1 MVEVQNRENRMDRG
15 VAGADAPRGPSSP
28 NFKSA
33 FCAEL
38 PGSKDPSRVLTHK
51 SLVVTHTNPQISAMT
66 NAQLLTGLGAAISI
80 FLSSAGACAAS
91 VPSGL
96 FALSSRGIQGFFP
109 IIISGVLA
117 IYGCIIAVI
126 LSGKINQDDL
136 TATDGYRHLS
146 AGLSVGLA
154 CLASGLGMARFVD
167 MYTNSSPSRPA
178 ASSSMEEPL
187 VGTATAR
194 LQVSYRFLMVLVFIE
209 AIGLYGLVVAL
220 LLSV

>member
-1 MVEVQNRENRMDRG
+1 
-15 VAGADAPRGPSSP
+15 
-28 NFKSA
+28 
-33 FCAEL
+33 
-38 PGSKDPSRVLTHK
+38 
-51 SLVVTHTNPQISAMT
+51 MT

-96 FALSSRGIQGFFP
+96 FALRSKGVQGFFP

-126 LSGKINQDDL
+126 LSGKINQSDL
-136 TATDGYRHLS
+136 AETDGYRHLS
-146 AGLSVGLA
+146 AGLAVGLA

-167 MYTNSSPSRPA
+167 MYMNSSSPSRPA
-178 ASSSMEEPL
+178 TSSSMEEPL
-187 VGTATAR
+187 VGTAAAR

-220 LLSV
+220 LLSG